1 MSPQRFSKRMGLD
14 NQDPVEITVRND
26 APTGLRQFVV
36 SLAYDAGLSPS
47 PMRTLLCRFLRVA
60 PNPGN
65 WSEWPNVAGEVD
77 DLIAGCK
84 WYTVYDIIEGVYR
97 RLKDGG
103 YTVQQG
109 NAADPAE
116 YFAGELNAFFFQ
128 NGIGW
133 QLVDGQ
139 IQVRGSEIFEEVT
152 HTTIDVLSET
162 AHRTAQKEIHQALID
177 LSRRPE
183 PDVTGAVQH
192 ALAALEC
199 VARDACGDPKATLGE
214 ILKRHQDLLPRPLDA
229 AVEKAWGYA
238 SEHGR
243 HLREG
248 REPSMAEAELLVGM
262 ASVIATY
269 LVKKSNIEKIC

>member
-14 NQDPVEITVRND
+14 NPDPVEITVRHD
-26 APTGLRQFVV
+26 APTGLRQFIVV
-36 SLAYDAGLSPS
+36 LAYDAGLSPS
-47 PMRTLLCRFLRVA
+47 PMRTLVCRILRVA
-60 PNPGN
+60 PDPGN
-65 WSEWPNVAGEVD
+65 WCEWPNVAGEVD
-77 DLIAGCK
+77 DLIARCK
-84 WYTVYDIIEGVYR
+84 WYNVYDIIEGVYR

-103 YTVQQG
+103 YTVQHG
-109 NAADPAE
+109 DAVDPAE
-116 YFAGELNAFFFQ
+116 YFAGELNAYFSQ

-152 HTTIDVLSET
+152 HKTIGVLSET
-162 AHRTAQKEIHQALID
+162 DHRTARNEIHQALVD

-214 ILKRHQDLLPRPLDA
+214 ILRRHPDLLPRPLDG

-248 REPSMAEAELLVGM
+248 REPTVAEAELLVGM

-269 LVKKSNIEKIC
+269 LVKKSDLE

>member
-14 NQDPVEITVRND
+14 NPDPVEITVRHD
-26 APTGLRQFVV
+26 APTGLRQFAVA
-36 SLAYDAGLSPS
+36 LAYDAGLSPS
-47 PMRTLLCRFLRVA
+47 PMRTLVCRILRVA
-60 PNPGN
+60 PDPGN

-77 DLIAGCK
+77 DLIARCK
-84 WYTVYDIIEGVYR
+84 WYNVYDIIEGVYR

-103 YTVQQG
+103 YKVQNG
-109 NAADPAE
+109 DTADPAE
-116 YFAGELNAFFFQ
+116 YFAGELNAYFLQ

-139 IQVRGSEIFEEVT
+139 IQVRGSEIFEDVT
-152 HTTIDVLSET
+152 HKTIDVLSET
-162 AHRTAQKEIHQALID
+162 GRRTARNEIHQALVD

-183 PDVTGAVQH
+183 ADVTGAVQH

-214 ILKRHQDLLPRPLDA
+214 ILRRHPDLLPRPLDG

-248 REPSMAEAELLVGM
+248 REPTMAEAELLVGM

-269 LVKKSNIEKIC
+269 LVKKSGVE